1 MAINLRP
8 GCKGVIF
15 AGLIPVGASWGQPVE
30 PEVLED
36 LNARRFVLRDGR
48 RQVMA
53 QLAPSYN
60 GGELELR
67 DAKGEIA
74 AVVGDGLRLRDR
86 EGQVRANLRLGDDD
100 APLLE
105 FYDERGALRAGYSL
119 SEGGAGSLA
128 FYDEAGGSRAGL
140 GSGQTGRCD

>member
-8 GCKGVIF
+8 GCKGVII

-53 QLAPSYN
+53 QRAPSYN
-60 GGELELR
+60 GSELELH
-67 DAKGEIA
+67 DAKGETRA
-74 AVVGDGLRLRDR
+74 SLYLDDR
-86 EGQVRANLRLGDDD
+86 
-100 APLLE
+100 
-105 FYDERGALRAGYSL
+105 
-119 SEGGAGSLA
+119 
-128 FYDEAGGSRAGL
+128 
-140 GSGQTGRCD
+140 GRPKFDLDQ